1 MIFVHW
7 NQSFLFFS
15 SSNRIC
21 IGLFWTKVPRNFLI
35 CINIFLHFF
44 GYFPPTGSSP
54 LRIQKSLSQKCSQSA
69 ISELFLLGFPLL
81 DFDGVVAKKM
91 MIVWQGAHIP
101 VSDACRLCFTN
112 ILLIL
117 LGSFYRDP
125 KTPHALASIPFCPSV
140 LLCWDAE
147 SLGGLP
153 WGARTVI
160 FLILTVCCSSR
171 SLSLI
176 SPFQRKSQEE
186 IKSYDYPLL
195 LSLKATRLSFS
206 RRDCVTNITHI
217 PRSSP

>member
-1 MIFVHW
+1 
-7 NQSFLFFS
+7 
-15 SSNRIC
+15 
-21 IGLFWTKVPRNFLI
+21 
-35 CINIFLHFF
+35 
-44 GYFPPTGSSP
+44 
-54 LRIQKSLSQKCSQSA
+54 
-69 ISELFLLGFPLL
+69 
-81 DFDGVVAKKM
+81 M

-206 RRDCVTNITHI
+206 RREIAWLTSVIFRDLLLNNTVFENSIKV
-217 PRSSP
+217 SFEFSNLKNYW

>member
-1 MIFVHW
+1 
-7 NQSFLFFS
+7 
-15 SSNRIC
+15 
-21 IGLFWTKVPRNFLI
+21 
-35 CINIFLHFF
+35 
-44 GYFPPTGSSP
+44 
-54 LRIQKSLSQKCSQSA
+54 
-69 ISELFLLGFPLL
+69 
-81 DFDGVVAKKM
+81 M

-217 PRSSP
+217 PRSSPYQNSVTTRCSKITEKVSFNIASEASYVYDLSGQKYIKMPKMVNFG